1 MHAVIIILFVLIVN
15 IYLAKKAQFFPVYSQ
30 FIHNSALRETKKR
43 KILLFRGFL
52 YIVDKYAERRQI
64 VYGKAPIGAVT

>member
-1 MHAVIIILFVLIVN
+1 MHAVIIILFVPIVN

-43 KILLFRGFL
+43 KILLFTGVFIYSR
-52 YIVDKYAERRQI
+52 
-64 VYGKAPIGAVT
+64 